1 LNFAQYT
8 PSFFK
13 LTTLDAKYL
22 EPIDTC
28 TSFDVAAF
36 RNNLLYFVLWWTSHS
51 GLARSKVKKAL
62 GIDEHPIERPLFA
75 AVATIVW
82 FLNIHNW
89 IPISNC
95 YKFDILKV
103 SSLHWLGIGP
113 ILLFATVLIVGLVFN
128 ILYIF
133 EF

>member
-1 LNFAQYT
+1 
-8 PSFFK
+8 
-13 LTTLDAKYL
+13 
-22 EPIDTC
+22 
-28 TSFDVAAF
+28 
-36 RNNLLYFVLWWTSHS
+36 VLWWTSHS

-103 SSLHWLGIGP
+103 SSLHWLAIGP
-113 ILLFATVLIVGLVFN
+113 ILFFATVLIVGLVFN
-128 ILYIF
+128 ILYGISSNYNLIQQVSCGLF
-133 EF
+133 LITFLELRSTNTSSTNFQSSL